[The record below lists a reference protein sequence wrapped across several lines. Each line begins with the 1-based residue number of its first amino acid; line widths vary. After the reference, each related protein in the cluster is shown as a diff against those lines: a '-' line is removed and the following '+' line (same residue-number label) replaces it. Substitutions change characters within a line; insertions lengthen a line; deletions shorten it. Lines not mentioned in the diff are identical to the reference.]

1 MQEVAVSVESGN
13 KESRRIYL
21 TGTFEENNIQT
32 IVEKI
37 IEINEKDN
45 EKAKTVV
52 GYERKPI
59 ELYINSYGGSVY
71 DCIGLINIMD
81 LSVTPIHTFVLTKAM
96 SAGFITFI
104 AGHKRFV
111 HPRATLMCHDMAYM
125 GWGKHAEIKER
136 VEQMEVM
143 WKVLEEIIL
152 DRTKITSKKL
162 EKMLERKEDWFMFG
176 KESIKY
182 GVADGLIE
190 HKKE

>member
-21 TGTFEENNIQT
+21 TGIFQENNIQG
-32 IVEKI
+32 IIERI

-59 ELYINSYGGSVY
+59 ELYINSFGGSVY
-71 DCIGLINIMD
+71 ECIGLINVMD

-96 SAGFITFI
+96 SAGFWTFI
-104 AGHKRFV
+104 SGHERYV
-111 HPRATLMCHDMAYM
+111 HPRASLMVHDMAY
-125 GWGKHAEIKER
+125 GVGGKHAEIKEE
-136 VEQMEVM
+136 VEHSEDL
-143 WKVLEEIIL
+143 WKILEDIIL
-152 DRTKITSKKL
+152 EKTKITKKKID
-162 EKMLERKEDWFMFG
+162 KMLEKKQDWHMLG
-176 KESIKY
+176 LESVKY